1 MADSWYSFGCVSSV
15 LRCLLRCLAAP
26 LTLTVNPYFLNDFV
40 VVFGFCVKPMVT
52 WLRSSVPLRVF
63 FLFLLKIYIAT
74 TGTDIRKGRPM
85 AVCIFFFC
93 IKQLERMWLA
103 KAWHGTMWHV
113 KHVENPWAW
122 GGQWRNQNGNVIK
135 LYKIYMRT
143 RVVRQCFSF
152 QTCSLFH
159 VVASK

>member
-40 VVFGFCVKPMVT
+40 VVFGFCVKPMVL

-63 FLFLLKIYIAT
+63 FLFFVEKIYCNNWNWHPERAPDGRMYLFFLHQAI
-74 TGTDIRKGRPM
+74 GTHVAGKGLAWNHKARQTCWKSVSLGWAM
-85 AVCIFFFC
+85 NKS
-93 IKQLERMWLA
+93 KQQR
-103 KAWHGTMWHV
+103 
-113 KHVENPWAW
+113 
-122 GGQWRNQNGNVIK
+122 
-135 LYKIYMRT
+135 YKIHMRT

-159 VVASK
+159 AVASK